1 MPGTLF
7 VVATPIGNLEDITL
21 RALRVLREVAA
32 VAAEDTRRTSRLLQ
46 HFGIQAR
53 TVSLHE
59 HNERQRTAELVR
71 ELRDGQS
78 VALVSD
84 AGTPM
89 LSDPGFALIR
99 AAIAEGIRVEPVP
112 GPSALT
118 AALSAAGVP
127 TDTFTFAGFSPARQ
141 GERQRWLNSLKS
153 ERRTVVF
160 FEAPHRIRAT
170 LADALA
176 ILGDRWV
183 VIARE
188 VTKLHETFVRG
199 WVSEVVA
206 DQQLDRGEL
215 TVLLTS
221 LTRPPVAEPTPPPS
235 AFQIAEEVGRMTKDK
250 SLSKRDAVQAV
261 ATRLGL
267 PAQDVYRALKDA
279 DGG

>member
-21 RALRVLREVAA
+21 RALTVLRDVSA
-32 VAAEDTRRTSRLLQ
+32 VAAEDTRRTGRLLQ
-46 HFGIQAR
+46 HFGIHAR

-59 HNERQRTAELVR
+59 HNERQRTAELVQD
-71 ELRDGQS
+71 LRDGRS

-127 TDTFTFAGFSPARQ
+127 INTFTFAGFPPPRKS
-141 GERQRWLNSLKS
+141 ERLRWLNSLKS
-153 ERRTVVF
+153 EERTVVF
-160 FEAPHRIRAT
+160 FEAPHRVRAT
-170 LADALA
+170 LSDVLTL
-176 ILGDRWV
+176 LGDRWV
-183 VIARE
+183 VVARE
-188 VTKLHETFVRG
+188 VTKVHETFIRG
-199 WVSEVVA
+199 WISEVMVE
-206 DQQLDRGEL
+206 QHLDRGEL
-215 TVLLTS
+215 TVLLTT
-221 LTRPPVAEPTPPPS
+221 LTRPVADAPGLRPS
-235 AFQIAEEVGRMTKDK
+235 ASEIADEIGRVTKSK
-250 SLSKRDAVQAV
+250 GLSKRDAVHWV
-261 ATRLGL
+261 ATKHGL
-267 PAQDVYRALKDA
+267 SAQDVYRALKDA